1 MVWHKCVCGYVV
13 AHVVYAFG
21 FAVNKGKCSAQ
32 ISSRR
37 RLLSLVVVALTASCM
52 SYQWQW
58 YLWWQQQHIHI
69 YYQQS
74 AHWCRWHKGNK
85 TPIKKVHVLGCY
97 FATFLFTAIDS
108 VNVACVFFFHISVS
122 LPSFAVIFRAYNS
135 TQQKRA
141 LQVHILWHLRNLHRS
156 HVFSA
161 RFCALLAPLS
171 HTLAVTQP
179 PNKRSRSLPRMRNT
193 RGLFSWHFAVAGVEC
208 RLATWRLGDLTL
220 GAPTRFCGLWRCLP
234 SCLVPSKIDLSFIFI
249 FSPKISFV
257 NEH

>member
-108 VNVACVFFFHISVS
+108 VNVACVFFFPHFCISAFLCWEPGTTASNATNHKNVS
-122 LPSFAVIFRAYNS
+122 ERQGSSRQVAKSPSD
-135 TQQKRA
+135 TQ
-141 LQVHILWHLRNLHRS
+141 HRRQQNAS
-156 HVFSA
+156 WRVLSY
-161 RFCALLAPLS
+161 CACA
-171 HTLAVTQP
+171 AA
-179 PNKRSRSLPRMRNT
+179 NAN
-193 RGLFSWHFAVAGVEC
+193 AC
-208 RLATWRLGDLTL
+208 
-220 GAPTRFCGLWRCLP
+220 
-234 SCLVPSKIDLSFIFI
+234 
-249 FSPKISFV
+249 
-257 NEH
+257 